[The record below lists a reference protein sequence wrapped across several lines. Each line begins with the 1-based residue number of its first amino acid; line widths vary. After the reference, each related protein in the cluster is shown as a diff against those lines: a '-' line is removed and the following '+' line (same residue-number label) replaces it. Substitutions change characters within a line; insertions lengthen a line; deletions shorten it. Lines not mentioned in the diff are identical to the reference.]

1 MFKTESCTIPHKHKL
16 KIEIGDRKT
25 SIKLLYIWKT
35 TWVTLG
41 KLPWKSKIP
50 LQGNGMAAIPK
61 RLNVFYF
68 FDKIYECSS
77 LCTNYT

>member
-1 MFKTESCTIPHKHKL
+1 MFKTESLTIPYKHKL

-25 SIKLLYIWKT
+25 SIKFLYIWKT

-50 LQGNGMAAIPK
+50 IQGNGMAAIPK
-61 RLNVFYF
+61 KSKVCNIGGVQYVQKLRST
-68 FDKIYECSS
+68 DIS
-77 LCTNYT
+77 